1 MIKAGMCTPIKDER
15 FPSLNS
21 SFPLPTRASLTQ
33 SQAKTLNIP
42 IYITTQNASR
52 LGATVSELANLL
64 PAPDATPTKPEE
76 MSSTTPPTLL
86 HDKTLFSMLT
96 PTVAQAL
103 TLQQQHAP
111 GTPLT
116 ILITGIE
123 THICVTQTTLDLLAL
138 GHRVYVLA
146 DGVSS
151 CNAEERWVAL
161 ERLRAEGATVTTSES
176 VLFELLRDA
185 KSAEF
190 KAVSALVTKE
200 YKDATKEALGLFCR
214 R

>member
-1 MIKAGMCTPIKDER
+1 
-15 FPSLNS
+15 
-21 SFPLPTRASLTQ
+21 
-33 SQAKTLNIP
+33 
-42 IYITTQNASR
+42 
-52 LGATVSELANLL
+52 VSELATLL
-64 PAPDATPTKPEE
+64 PAFDATPTQPEE
-76 MSSTTPPTLL
+76 MTTTKPPTLI
-86 HDKTLFSMLT
+86 HDKTLFSMVT
-96 PTVAQAL
+96 PTVAKAL
-103 TLQQQHAP
+103 TLQQQQHSTAAP

-161 ERLRAEGATVTTSES
+161 ERLRAEGATVTTSEG

-185 KSAEF
+185 KSADF

-200 YKDATKEALGLFCR
+200 YKEATKEALGVFCR